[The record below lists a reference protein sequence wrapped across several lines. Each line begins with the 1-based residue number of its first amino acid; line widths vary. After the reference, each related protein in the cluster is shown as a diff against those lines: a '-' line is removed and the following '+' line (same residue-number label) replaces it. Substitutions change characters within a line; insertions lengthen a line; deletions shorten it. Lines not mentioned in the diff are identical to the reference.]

1 MKSFLKFIS
10 EAPVEPLPL
19 STQVGQFTKGQWES
33 KYKAAKKKKE
43 AAVNGL
49 MPAQSKKLEDLWD
62 STWYTIIFG
71 VLWKVGLGKVSKARL
86 TSAGEQMDK
95 LYAKWEEKSADLLA
109 AAKAA
114 KDAYA
119 AKWAN
124 EKDPCKRMFQ
134 TKLFQAVQGGS
145 EPDTPAEEGIWDQV
159 HNYVSSPGNYGRV
172 KKAYADLI
180 RCKGSYPAQLDPS
193 VKTIYRGINITLKT
207 ALKLVNVKKLDQ
219 TAKVGPKQMI
229 GHETKYY
236 PRHEVE
242 SWSSNASV
250 AYNFAK
256 GENSVAG
263 PGYYEFSLADLKRD
277 LADLKRLVAKKQK
290 MQAQQQKIKAMPKDK
305 RGIDYK
311 DDLESAKAGMLNV
324 DDDIEY
330 TIQDQINRYLASDSP
345 VPVVYQITPDEY
357 CVMNPLFSNKIGHIV
372 GVGAESEVTRIDT
385 KAVAGTV
392 WIPQE
397 VIEGAKL
404 VLEIQELIKQ
414 AKIKT
419 PQIKV
424 AVPVTLKKGK

>member
-10 EAPVEPLPL
+10 EEFKTIPQA
-19 STQVGQFTKGQWES
+19 TQVGQFTKGQWET

-49 MPAQSKKLEDLWD
+49 MPAQVKKLEDLWD

-71 VLWKVGLGKVSKARL
+71 ILWKTREASKSQLASVGAKV
-86 TSAGEQMDK
+86 DK
-95 LYAKWEEKSADLLA
+95 LYAKWEEKSVELIA
-109 AAKAA
+109 AAKEA
-114 KDAYA
+114 KAAYA

-134 TKLFQAVQGGS
+134 TKLFQAVQGGA
-145 EPDTPAEEGIWDQV
+145 EPDTPVEEGIWDQV
-159 HNYVSSPGNYGRV
+159 FNYVSSPGNYGKV

-180 RCKGSYPAQLDPS
+180 RCKGSYPAQLDPT
-193 VKTIYRGINITLKT
+193 VKTVYRGINITLKT

-242 SWSSNASV
+242 SWSSSASV

-277 LADLKRLVAKKQK
+277 LADLKRLVAK
-290 MQAQQQKIKAMPKDK
+290 QQKIQAMPKEK
-305 RGIDYK
+305 RGDYYK
-311 DDLESAKAGMLNV
+311 DDLLNV
-324 DDDIEY
+324 KDDIEY

-385 KAVAGTV
+385 KAVAGIV